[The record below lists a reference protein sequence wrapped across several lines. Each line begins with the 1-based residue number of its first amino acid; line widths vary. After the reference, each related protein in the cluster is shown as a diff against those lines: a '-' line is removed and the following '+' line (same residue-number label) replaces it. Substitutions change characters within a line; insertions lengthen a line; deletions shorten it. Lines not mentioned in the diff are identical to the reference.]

1 MIILW
6 YNTEKKREDYK
17 MEDTIVAISTALQK
31 GAISIIRLS
40 GKEAINI
47 VESIF
52 KGQNLTK
59 VPSHTIHYG
68 FIMEKNTKIDEV
80 LVSIFKSP
88 KTYTKEDVVE
98 INCHGSIATTN
109 KILELLL
116 TKGCRLAEPGE
127 FTKRAFLNGR
137 IDLTQAEAVSD
148 LISSKTDKSREMFL
162 NQLTGELSSQIKT
175 LRQELLNL
183 LANIAVNIDYPEY
196 EDATIITNSLL
207 KEKLGA
213 IIKSLNKLLKTAKN
227 GKIIKDGINIAL
239 VGRPNVGKSSLLNK
253 LLQEE
258 KAIVTDIAGTTRDIV
273 EGSSTINGIT
283 FNFIDTAGI
292 RKTTDIVEKL
302 GVDKSK
308 ELINKSDYIICVL
321 NGSEKLTKED
331 QEILAFL
338 KNKNHLI
345 FINKNDQK
353 IKLDL
358 PNHNVVYGNT
368 IFEDGIN
375 KLKEKLIEE
384 FNLNHLESEDPT
396 YLSNA
401 RQISLVKRSLQSL
414 ENALNNTSLDIPV
427 DLLELDIKQA
437 YDLLGEITGETY
449 QDELID
455 ELFKNFCLGK

>member
-6 YNTEKKREDYK
+6 YNTKKKREDYK

-88 KTYTKEDVVE
+88 KSYTKEDVVE

-109 KILELLL
+109 KILELPL

-196 EDATIITNSLL
+196 EDATIITNSLP

>member
-162 NQLTGELSSQIKT
+162 NQLSGELSSQIKT

-207 KEKLGA
+207 KEKLAA

-273 EGSSTINGIT
+273 EGSITINGIT

>member
-207 KEKLGA
+207 KEKLAA

-273 EGSSTINGIT
+273 EGSITINGIT

>member
-1 MIILW
+1 
-6 YNTEKKREDYK
+6 

-207 KEKLGA
+207 KEKLAA

>member
-1 MIILW
+1 
-6 YNTEKKREDYK
+6 

-162 NQLTGELSSQIKT
+162 NQLSGELSSQIKT

-207 KEKLGA
+207 KEKLAA

-273 EGSSTINGIT
+273 EGSITINGIT